1 MCKLTCRTYTYRIH
15 THILSLYPDIQELKC
30 FQFFVLEWISGSQ
43 GSSSKENFCSL
54 FHYLMPQTFRSWIVA
69 LLSLFS
75 HILSDFIFQSS
86 NYKTQSNI
94 HWVLT
99 LMLGAWTPE
108 IMKSPCLLHQETTGE
123 DWIVV
128 LWASLTRLQEE
139 MVDIYD
145 IWIPFWIFLHV
156 RVLKVVGKRW
166 KAHPLNLY

>member
-1 MCKLTCRTYTYRIH
+1 MFS
-15 THILSLYPDIQELKC
+15 ILCLRVNL
-30 FQFFVLEWISGSQ
+30 WISGFFFQRKFLLSV
-43 GSSSKENFCSL
+43 SL
-54 FHYLMPQTFRSWIVA
+54 SNAPNFRSWIVA

-128 LWASLTRLQEE
+128 LRASLTRLQEE

-145 IWIPFWIFLHV
+145 IWIPFWISLHV